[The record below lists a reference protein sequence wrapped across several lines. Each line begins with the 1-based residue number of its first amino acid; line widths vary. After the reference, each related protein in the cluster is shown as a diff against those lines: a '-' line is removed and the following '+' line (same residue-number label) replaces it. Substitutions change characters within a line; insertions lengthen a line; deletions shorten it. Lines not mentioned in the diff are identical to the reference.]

1 MFGAIGKIIIVPFA
15 YVLRLFYDLT
25 GSYGWALILF
35 TLAVKLILMPFQ
47 VKSKKSMMR
56 MSALQSKVNEI
67 NQKYANNKDKQNQE
81 VAKLYQEEGI
91 NPMSGC
97 LWSFLPLPILIA
109 LYSIIR
115 EPLTNFMMLA
125 AENVDAIMAKV
136 EAAGHIF
143 TSATTYREIEVAKY
157 VYDHFEMF
165 SEFVEEGLIRLN
177 YQFLNLDLAA
187 IPWNEVNNLKTGGW
201 AVIGLL
207 LIPIISGIFSFLSS
221 FIMQRQQGS
230 ASSAN
235 SSTKMMNYMMPL
247 MSVYIAFIMPAALGI
262 YWIANSVFTILENV
276 LLHGILKKKMD
287 AEEAER
293 EAKREAARKFRQEE
307 ARKQALEARENPA
320 PKKKDGKKADK
331 PQEDKH
337 STTENGRIGDRRY
350 ARGRSFSEDHYN

>member
-1 MFGAIGKIIIVPFA
+1 MFGAIGKIITVPFA

-25 GSYGWALILF
+25 GSYGLALILF

-56 MSALQSKVNEI
+56 MSALQGKVNEI
-67 NQKYANNKDKQNQE
+67 NQKYANNKEKQNQE

-91 NPMSGC
+91 NPMGGC

-115 EPLTNFMMLA
+115 EPLSNFLMMA
-125 AENVDAIMAKV
+125 TDKV
-136 EAAGHIF
+136 EAIIAQIEATGYVF

-157 VYDHFEMF
+157 VYDHFEQF
-165 SEFVEEGLIRLN
+165 GEFVEEGLIRLN

-187 IPWNEVNNLKTGGW
+187 IPWNEVNNVKTGGW
-201 AVIGLL
+201 AVIGLI
-207 LIPIISGIFSFLSS
+207 LIPIISGAFSFLNS
-221 FIMQRQQGS
+221 FVMQRQQGN
-230 ASSAN
+230 ASSGN
-235 SSTKMMNYMMPL
+235 SSTKMMTYMMPL

-262 YWIANSVFTILENV
+262 YWIANSVFTILESL
-276 LLHGILKKKMD
+276 LLHKVMQKKIA

-307 ARKQALEARENPA
+307 ARKQVQEARENPA
-320 PKKKDGKKADK
+320 PKKKEGKKAEQ
-331 PQEDKH
+331 PEEKH
-337 STTENGRIGDRRY
+337 STTENGRVGDRRY
-350 ARGRSFSEDHYN
+350 ARGRAFSEDHYN